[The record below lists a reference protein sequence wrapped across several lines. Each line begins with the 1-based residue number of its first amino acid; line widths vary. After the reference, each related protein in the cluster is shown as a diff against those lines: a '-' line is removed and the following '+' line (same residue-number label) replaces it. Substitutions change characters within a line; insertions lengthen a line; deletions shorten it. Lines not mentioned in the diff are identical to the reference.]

1 MRQVKVNSTT
11 HNYQSPVAMELSEEF
26 DSSTF
31 PGWINV
37 VSLAKIDMAMNKTHS
52 TSSAST
58 SQLYF
63 KFHKFKLRSYW
74 AHVILSNINFKF
86 IRIKTQPK
94 SAR

>member
-1 MRQVKVNSTT
+1 
-11 HNYQSPVAMELSEEF
+11 MELSEEF

-31 PGWINV
+31 LGWINV

-58 SQLYF
+58 FALYF
-63 KFHKFKLRSYW
+63 KFNKLISYR
-74 AHVILSNINFKF
+74 AHVIPSNINFNF

-94 SAR
+94 LAR